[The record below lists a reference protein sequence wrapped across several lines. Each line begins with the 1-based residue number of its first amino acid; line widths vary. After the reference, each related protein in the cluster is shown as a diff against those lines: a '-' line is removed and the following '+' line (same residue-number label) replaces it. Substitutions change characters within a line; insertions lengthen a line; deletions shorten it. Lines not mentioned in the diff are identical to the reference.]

1 MPSIITLMTSAERS
15 FVPCDFSGAN
25 ADQIHADKVKLLGT
39 ALAIMTIGLAA
50 LFTVAMLELSETSY
64 LVCVKP

>member
-1 MPSIITLMTSAERS
+1 MPSIITSMTSAERS
-15 FVPCDFSGAN
+15 FVPCDVSGAN
-25 ADQIHADKVKLLGT
+25 VDQIHADKVKLLGT